1 MLTIN
6 SKMTSPGQPVQG
18 GGMWGND
25 FSGSNGSP
33 YRAPQ
38 KRSCKGDGLGRTVAF
53 RGGSTGCLEI
63 VWGLSVLSER

>member
-53 RGGSTGCLEI
+53 RGGVYRLSGDCLGF
-63 VWGLSVLSER
+63 VSVV